1 MQFSAKNQSIPLLCP
16 PSSTQLPQKFCSVRV
31 IYIFLMQNFNR
42 NHFLW
47 PTNKPLKTGIY
58 NGNSDGPLTTVYATI
73 IKRINVVNLYYCSRN
88 KKNPISTAILST
100 ADWQACPFLVCSV
113 VSCLQHDNEPVT
125 IFK

>member
-1 MQFSAKNQSIPLLCP
+1 
-16 PSSTQLPQKFCSVRV
+16 
-31 IYIFLMQNFNR
+31 MQNFNG

-47 PTNKPLKTGIY
+47 STNKPLKTGIY
-58 NGNSDGPLTTVYATI
+58 NGNSDEPLTTVYATI
-73 IKRINVVNLYYCSRN
+73 IKRINVVNLYYCSQN
-88 KKNPISTAILST
+88 KKNPSISTAILST